1 MRDSPAGETP
11 MRIHLTVFTAGLLIL
26 STAVFAQKPSQD
38 VSRQRHPNI
47 AAAQRLVDQAF
58 KRITDAQRANEWDLG
73 GHAEKAKQLLDQA
86 NAELKQAAEAA
97 NRR

>member
-1 MRDSPAGETP
+1 
-11 MRIHLTVFTAGLLIL
+11 MRIHLMVITTGLLMV
-26 STAVFAQKPSQD
+26 STTGFAQKPSQN

-47 AAAQRLVDQAF
+47 AAAQRLVAQAF
-58 KRITDAQRANEWDLG
+58 QRITDAQRANEWDLS